1 MKWLRQLSLTGKFS
15 LLGVLGFFLAGLPA
29 FMLLQAESQ
38 LLEETHRQELG
49 ASTLEMAGPLAQQM
63 QRLRGLSGMEL
74 SGHASAARE
83 RQQLLAKTQ
92 ADLEKAVAL
101 AGERGY
107 EKARLMLKEV
117 ASQTARLA
125 QQVDSRAVNAQ
136 DSFDAHVQLMR
147 SLLRGWSL
155 VADESG
161 LMLYPEA
168 DGYYLTLMAAETVPR
183 AAETQAQ
190 LRGRGAVL
198 VGARELKDADKV
210 VLTALQMDLDE
221 RQFQSQQQAEQVF
234 AARPALKNTLQPLLD
249 RFGAGA
255 LSIQKLVRTE
265 VSSGKP
271 SMSGPQFF
279 EAAGE
284 FLGASYELHDAVG
297 VELRKVLRERIQMLE
312 RRRMTL
318 LVGMLVLGL
327 GCSVF
332 SWLVLR
338 SVSEPLVHAMSITQA
353 VAEGRLDNDI
363 RDQGKDEVAQLLK
376 SMTRMQTDLRD
387 RTQRDRE
394 QLESTSR
401 IKQALDGC
409 STNVMLVDPEGS
421 IIYANRSVMEMLQ
434 GNEAELRKVLPQFS
448 AAAVVGQNIDVLHK
462 SPAHQSQ
469 PIGQLQSEYRAR
481 IALGVL
487 RFDLVANPIL
497 SPQGKRLGT
506 VVEWKDMT
514 AELAARER
522 EQRLAAENARVRQ
535 ALDTCSTNV
544 MIADADGL
552 IVYGNQSVAQMMSR
566 NEGELRKALP
576 QFDARRIVG
585 ASFDQFHRNPGH
597 QRQLLGSLKG
607 EYKTEV
613 QVGALTFS
621 LSANPILDEQGQRL
635 GTVVEWKDRTAEV
648 AAETEISSMVD
659 GAAQGDFSQRIALEG
674 KEPFFAML
682 GGKFNALIETV
693 SATIQEVRASAEQ
706 LTAASDQVS
715 QTSQSLSHSASQQA
729 ASVEQTTAAL
739 QEIAAS
745 VKQNAE
751 NANVTDGIA
760 TQASR
765 EAMDGGQAVSMTV
778 EAMKQI
784 ATKISIVDDIAYQTN
799 LLALNAAIEAAR
811 AGEHGK
817 GFAVVAAEVRKLAER
832 SQVAAQEI
840 GGLAG
845 SSVELAEK
853 AGRVLSSMVPSIQ
866 KTSSLVQEIA
876 AASAEQSDGVNQI
889 SASMHHLSG
898 ATQQTASASEQ
909 LSATAEQLSA
919 QATQLQELMSY
930 FRLQQGGG
938 GGTGHARGAHLGS
951 GHGNGHEPRAAARA
965 PAVVSGLH
973 RPARPLATSAG
984 SGHAAGGA
992 KVIGQIDE
1000 SHFKRF

>member
-15 LLGVLGFFLAGLPA
+15 LLGVLGLLLVGLPA
-29 FMLLQAESQ
+29 FMLLQTESQ
-38 LLEETHRQELG
+38 LLEETRKQELG

-63 QRLRGLSGMEL
+63 QRLRGLSGLEL

-92 ADLEKAVAL
+92 ADLEKVTAL
-101 AGERGY
+101 AAEHGY
-107 EKARLMLKEV
+107 EKSRLVLKDV
-117 ASQTARLA
+117 GSQTARLA
-125 QQVDSRAVNAQ
+125 QQVDSHALSTQ
-136 DSFDAHVQLMR
+136 DSFEAHVQLIR
-147 SLLRGWSL
+147 NLLRGLSL
-155 VADESG
+155 MADESG
-161 LMLYPEA
+161 LMLYPDA
-168 DGYYLTLMAAETVPR
+168 DGLYLTLMAVETLPR

-198 VGARELKDADKV
+198 VGTRDFKDADKV

-221 RQFQSQQQAEQVF
+221 RVFQSQQQAEQVF

-255 LSIQKLVRTE
+255 QSIQKLVRTE
-265 VSSGKP
+265 VSAGKS
-271 SMSGPQFF
+271 SMTGPQFF

-284 FLGASYELHDAVG
+284 SLGASYGLLDAVG
-297 VELRKVLRERIQMLE
+297 QELRKVLRERIQMLE
-312 RRRMTL
+312 HRRMAL

-327 GCSVF
+327 GCGVF
-332 SWLVLR
+332 SVLVMR
-338 SVSEPLVHAMSITQA
+338 SVSRPLLHAMSITQA

-363 RDQGKDEVAQLLK
+363 RDQGQDEVAQLLK
-376 SMTRMQTDLRD
+376 SMNRMQTDLRE
-387 RTQRDRE
+387 RTLRDRE
-394 QLESTSR
+394 QLEYTSR

-409 STNVMLVDPEGS
+409 STNVMLADPDGN
-421 IIYANRSVMEMLQ
+421 IIYANRSMVEMLQ
-434 GNEAELRKVLPQFS
+434 GNEAELRKALPQFT
-448 AAAVVGQNIDVLHK
+448 AAGIVGQNFEVFQKTSAQL
-462 SPAHQSQ
+462 QL
-469 PIGQLQSEYRAR
+469 GQLQSEYRAR
-481 IALGVL
+481 LPLGTL
-487 RFDLVANPIL
+487 RFDLVASPIL
-497 SPQGKRLGT
+497 SPEGKRLGT

-522 EQRLAAENARVRQ
+522 EQQLAAENARVRQ

-544 MIADADGL
+544 MIADADGI
-552 IVYGNQSVAQMMSR
+552 IVYSNQSVAQMMSR
-566 NEGELRKALP
+566 NEGELRKSLP
-576 QFDARRIVG
+576 QFDARRING
-585 ASFDQFHRNPGH
+585 ASFDQFHRNPSH

-607 EYKTEV
+607 EYKAEIK
-613 QVGALTFS
+613 VGTLTFS

-659 GAAQGDFSQRIALEG
+659 GAAQGDFSQRIAVEG

-693 SATIQEVRASAEQ
+693 STTIQEVRASAEQ
-706 LTAASDQVS
+706 LTAALDQVS

-840 GGLAG
+840 GSLAG

-938 GGTGHARGAHLGS
+938 SGAGPARGTHA
-951 GHGNGHEPRAAARA
+951 GHGHGHEPSRTAARA

-973 RPARPLATSAG
+973 RPARPLAASAG
-984 SGHAAGGA
+984 GGHAAGGA